1 MSDILTTPKLVS
13 PFGGQLIDLTVPET
27 ELSDALAKA
36 KELRSIQLSERSLCD
51 LELMATGAFSP
62 IDRFM
67 GREDY
72 RRVVAEMRL
81 SSGQLFPIPVT
92 LPIRDDIQIQLDSEV
107 ALLDARNEIVAVMYV
122 DEIYEWDL
130 EEAAQEVFKTTDVR
144 HPLVAEMHRWGKRN
158 IAGRLKVLR
167 LPQRY
172 DFRELRLTPRQ
183 TRTHLEHLGSE
194 NVVAFQTRNPLHRA
208 HEELTRRAAED
219 IDGVLLLHP
228 VVGLTKPGDIDY
240 FTRVRTYRA
249 LANNYYDPN
258 HMLLALL
265 PLAMRMAGPREALWH
280 ALIRRN
286 YGANHMIIGRDHA
299 SPGNDSN
306 GKPFYGPYDAQ
317 DLVKGVEEELGVK
330 AVPFGEFVY
339 LPDEQRYEDVRKLKP
354 NATVAQLSGT
364 QARDWYRDGGV
375 DLPDWFARPEVAAAI
390 AETYPPRFK
399 QGFCIW
405 FTGLSAAGKSTTA
418 EILTV
423 LLQELGR
430 QVTLLDGDVV
440 RNNLSRGLGFSK
452 DDRDAN
458 IRRIG
463 FVASEIVRHH
473 GAVICAAVS
482 PYRSTRNGV
491 RSLVGAERF
500 IEVFVNTPIEEC
512 ERRDSKGMYLKA
524 RRGEIKN
531 FTGIDDPY
539 EPPLQPELELNTT
552 THTAEENARLIIDYL
567 TERGFV
573 KVGR

>member
-81 SSGQLFPIPVT
+81 SSGQLFPIPIT
-92 LPIRDDIQIQLDSEV
+92 LPIRDDIQVQLDSQV

-240 FTRVRTYRA
+240 FTRVRTYIA

>member
-81 SSGQLFPIPVT
+81 SSGQLFPIPIT
-92 LPIRDDIQIQLDSEV
+92 LPIRDDIQVQLDSEV

-491 RSLVGAERF
+491 RSLIGAERF